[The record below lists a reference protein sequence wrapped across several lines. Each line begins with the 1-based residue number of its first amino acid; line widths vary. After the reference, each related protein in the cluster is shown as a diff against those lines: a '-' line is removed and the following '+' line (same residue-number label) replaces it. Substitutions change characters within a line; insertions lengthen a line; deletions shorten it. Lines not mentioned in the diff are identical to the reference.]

1 MASKAGPPRGMRD
14 FLPAEKRH
22 RDAVLAT
29 ISSRYQHHGFDPIDT
44 PALEDHNTL
53 HSGLGGD
60 NEKLSFQVL
69 RRGLGLSDLEHVGS
83 LDELTDL
90 GLRFDLTV
98 PLARYVATHRSEL
111 PSVFRALHIAP
122 VWRAE
127 RPQKGRYR
135 QFVQCDIDIVGDASS
150 LAERELLIASADA
163 LDALGVSGY
172 RFRVNDRRLLT
183 AVLESA
189 GVAGDQHLSVLI
201 TLDKLDKIGIDGV
214 LEELGTRHGE
224 TLDLDAMRGFLE
236 RASQQVALDA
246 PSIAR
251 AMAAPED
258 LAAELVGWAGD
269 VAQLIGPEKVVF
281 DPTLVRG
288 MGYYT
293 GSIIELFHPEMG
305 VSLGG
310 GGRYDGMVGR
320 FLGEDVPACGFSLGF
335 ERLIDVVDQTRH
347 TTSPGRSLVYTDQTP
362 LRELLRLKAELIAAG
377 YSVVLAESKKNK
389 KALFSELETLGV
401 TQVAQLD
408 TEVPPADQLN
418 WRELGESQ
426 G

>member
-1 MASKAGPPRGMRD
+1 MAAKAGPPRGMRD

-29 ISSRYQHHGFDPIDT
+29 ISERYQQHGFDPIDT
-44 PALEDHNTL
+44 PALEDHDTL

-69 RRGLGLSDLEHVGS
+69 RRGLDAADLQAVTS

-98 PLARYVATHRSEL
+98 PLARYVATHRAEL

-135 QFVQCDIDIVGDASS
+135 QFVQCDIDIVGEASS

-183 AVLESA
+183 AVLEAA
-189 GVAGDQHLSVLI
+189 GVAPDQHLSVLI
-201 TLDKLDKIGIDGV
+201 TLDKLDKVGIEGV
-214 LEELGTRHGE
+214 LDELTTRHGGQI
-224 TLDLDAMRGFLE
+224 DAQAMRDFLE
-236 RASQQVALDA
+236 RASEPVELDA
-246 PSIAR
+246 HAIAQLMS
-251 AMAAPED
+251 ATED
-258 LAAELVGWAGD
+258 SAAELVGWAAD
-269 VAQLIGPEKVVF
+269 VAGRIGPEKVVF

-293 GSIIELFHPEMG
+293 GSIIELFHPELG

-320 FLGEDVPACGFSLGF
+320 FLGDDVPACGFSLGF
-335 ERLIDVVDQTRH
+335 ERLIDVVDSRRH
-347 TTSPGRSLVYTDQTP
+347 AGASRLALVYTEQTP
-362 LRELLRLKAELIAAG
+362 LQSLLGVKAELIQSGHA
-377 YSVVLAESKKNK
+377 VVLAQSKKNK
-389 KALFSELETLGV
+389 KALFGELETLGV
-401 TQVAQLD
+401 SRVAQVES
-408 TEVPPADQLN
+408 EVPPVDELT
-418 WRELGESQ
+418 WRELGE
-426 G
+426 

>member
-1 MASKAGPPRGMRD
+1 MAAKAGPPRGMRD

-29 ISSRYQHHGFDPIDT
+29 ISERYQQHGFDPIDT
-44 PALEDHNTL
+44 PALEDHETL

-69 RRGLGLSDLEHVGS
+69 RRGLDTADLQAVTS

-98 PLARYVATHRSEL
+98 PLARYVATHRAEL

-135 QFVQCDIDIVGDASS
+135 QFVQCDIDIVGEASS

-183 AVLESA
+183 AVLEAA
-189 GVAGDQHLSVLI
+189 GVAPDQHLSVLI
-201 TLDKLDKIGIDGV
+201 TLDKLDKVGIEGV
-214 LEELGTRHGE
+214 LDELTTRHGGQI
-224 TLDLDAMRGFLE
+224 DARAMRDFLE
-236 RASQQVALDA
+236 RASEPVELDA
-246 PSIAR
+246 HAIAQLMS
-251 AMAAPED
+251 ATED
-258 LAAELVGWAGD
+258 SAAELVGWAAD
-269 VAQLIGPEKVVF
+269 VAGRIGPEKVVF

-293 GSIIELFHPEMG
+293 GSIIELFHPELG

-320 FLGEDVPACGFSLGF
+320 FLGDDVPACGFSLGF
-335 ERLIDVVDQTRH
+335 ERLIDVVDSRRH
-347 TTSPGRSLVYTDQTP
+347 AGASRLALVYTEQTP
-362 LRELLRLKAELIAAG
+362 LQALLGVKAELIQSGHA
-377 YSVVLAESKKNK
+377 VVLAQSKKNK
-389 KALFSELETLGV
+389 KALFGELETLGV
-401 TQVAQLD
+401 SRVAQVES
-408 TEVPPADQLN
+408 EVPPVDELT
-418 WRELGESQ
+418 WRELGE
-426 G
+426 

>member
-1 MASKAGPPRGMRD
+1 MAVKAGPPRGMRD

-29 ISSRYQHHGFDPIDT
+29 ISERYQQHGFDPIDT
-44 PALEDHNTL
+44 PALEDHDTL

-69 RRGLGLSDLEHVGS
+69 RRGLDTADLQAVTS

-98 PLARYVATHRSEL
+98 PLARYVATHRAEL

-135 QFVQCDIDIVGDASS
+135 QFVQCDIDIVGEGSS

-183 AVLESA
+183 AVLEAA
-189 GVAGDQHLSVLI
+189 GVAPDQHLSVLI
-201 TLDKLDKIGIDGV
+201 TLDKLDKVGIEGV
-214 LEELGTRHGE
+214 LDELTTRHGGQI
-224 TLDLDAMRGFLE
+224 DARAMRDFLE
-236 RASQQVALDA
+236 RASEPVELDA
-246 PSIAR
+246 HAIAQLMS
-251 AMAAPED
+251 ATED
-258 LAAELVGWAGD
+258 SAAELVGWAAD
-269 VAQLIGPEKVVF
+269 VAGRIGPEKVIF

-293 GSIIELFHPEMG
+293 GSIIELFHPELG

-320 FLGEDVPACGFSLGF
+320 FLGDDVPACGFSLGF
-335 ERLIDVVDQTRH
+335 ERLIDVVDSRRH
-347 TTSPGRSLVYTDQTP
+347 AGASRLALVYTEQTP
-362 LRELLRLKAELIAAG
+362 LQALLSVKAELIQSGHA
-377 YSVVLAESKKNK
+377 VVLAQFKKNK
-389 KALFSELETLGV
+389 KALFGELETLGV
-401 TQVAQLD
+401 SRVAQMES
-408 TEVPPADQLN
+408 EVPPVDELT
-418 WRELGESQ
+418 WRELGE
-426 G
+426 

>member
-1 MASKAGPPRGMRD
+1 MRD

-29 ISSRYQHHGFDPIDT
+29 ISERYQQHGFDPIDT
-44 PALEDHNTL
+44 PALEDHETL

-69 RRGLGLSDLEHVGS
+69 RRGLDTADLQAVTS

-98 PLARYVATHRSEL
+98 PLARYVATHRAEL

-135 QFVQCDIDIVGDASS
+135 QFVQCDIDIVGEASS

-183 AVLESA
+183 AVLEAA
-189 GVAGDQHLSVLI
+189 GVAPDQHLSVLI
-201 TLDKLDKIGIDGV
+201 TLDKLDKVGIEGV
-214 LEELGTRHGE
+214 LDELTTRHGGQI
-224 TLDLDAMRGFLE
+224 DARAMRDFLE
-236 RASQQVALDA
+236 RASEPVELDA
-246 PSIAR
+246 HAIAQLMS
-251 AMAAPED
+251 ATED
-258 LAAELVGWAGD
+258 SAAELVGWAAD
-269 VAQLIGPEKVVF
+269 VAGRIGPEKVVF

-293 GSIIELFHPEMG
+293 GSIIELFHPELG

-320 FLGEDVPACGFSLGF
+320 FLGDDVPACGFSLGF
-335 ERLIDVVDQTRH
+335 ERLIDVVDSRRH
-347 TTSPGRSLVYTDQTP
+347 AGASRLALVYTEQTP
-362 LRELLRLKAELIAAG
+362 LQALLGVKAELIQSGHA
-377 YSVVLAESKKNK
+377 VVLAQSKKNK
-389 KALFSELETLGV
+389 KALFGELETLGV
-401 TQVAQLD
+401 SRVAQVES
-408 TEVPPADQLN
+408 EVPPVDELT
-418 WRELGESQ
+418 WRELGE
-426 G
+426 

>member
-1 MASKAGPPRGMRD
+1 MAAKAGPPRGMRD

-29 ISSRYQHHGFDPIDT
+29 ISERYQQHGFDPIDT
-44 PALEDHNTL
+44 PALEDHDTL

-69 RRGLGLSDLEHVGS
+69 RRGLDTADLQAVTS

-98 PLARYVATHRSEL
+98 PLARYVATHRAEL

-135 QFVQCDIDIVGDASS
+135 QFVQCDIDIVGEASS

-183 AVLESA
+183 AVLEAA
-189 GVAGDQHLSVLI
+189 GVAPDQHLSVLI
-201 TLDKLDKIGIDGV
+201 TLDKLDKVGIEGV
-214 LEELGTRHGE
+214 LDELTTRHGGQI
-224 TLDLDAMRGFLE
+224 DARAMRDFLE
-236 RASQQVALDA
+236 RASEPVELDA
-246 PSIAR
+246 HAIAQLMS
-251 AMAAPED
+251 ATED
-258 LAAELVGWAGD
+258 SAAELVGWAAD
-269 VAQLIGPEKVVF
+269 VAGRIGPEKVVF

-293 GSIIELFHPEMG
+293 GSIIELFHPELG

-320 FLGEDVPACGFSLGF
+320 FLGDDVPACGFSLGF
-335 ERLIDVVDQTRH
+335 ERLIDVVDSRRH
-347 TTSPGRSLVYTDQTP
+347 AGASRLALVYTEQTP
-362 LRELLRLKAELIAAG
+362 LQALLGVKAELIQSGHA
-377 YSVVLAESKKNK
+377 VVLAQSKKNK
-389 KALFSELETLGV
+389 KALFGELETLGV
-401 TQVAQLD
+401 SRVAQVES
-408 TEVPPADQLN
+408 EVPPVDELT
-418 WRELGESQ
+418 WRELGE
-426 G
+426 

>member
-1 MASKAGPPRGMRD
+1 MAAKAGPPRGMRD

-29 ISSRYQHHGFDPIDT
+29 ISERYQQHGFDPIDT
-44 PALEDHNTL
+44 PALEDHDTL

-69 RRGLGLSDLEHVGS
+69 RRGLDTADLQAVTS

-98 PLARYVATHRSEL
+98 PLARYVATHRAEL

-135 QFVQCDIDIVGDASS
+135 QFVQCDIDIVGEASS

-189 GVAGDQHLSVLI
+189 GVAPDQHLSVLI
-201 TLDKLDKIGIDGV
+201 TLDKLDKVGIEGV
-214 LEELGTRHGE
+214 LDELTTRHGGQI
-224 TLDLDAMRGFLE
+224 DARAMRDFLE
-236 RASQQVALDA
+236 RASEPVELDA
-246 PSIAR
+246 HAIAQLMS
-251 AMAAPED
+251 ATED
-258 LAAELVGWAGD
+258 SAAELVGWAAD
-269 VAQLIGPEKVVF
+269 VAGRIGPEKVVF

-293 GSIIELFHPEMG
+293 GSIIELFHPELG

-320 FLGEDVPACGFSLGF
+320 FLGDDVPACGFSLGF
-335 ERLIDVVDQTRH
+335 ERLIDVVDSRRH
-347 TTSPGRSLVYTDQTP
+347 AGASRLALVYTEQTP
-362 LRELLRLKAELIAAG
+362 LQALLGVKAELIQSGHA
-377 YSVVLAESKKNK
+377 VVLAQSKKNK
-389 KALFSELETLGV
+389 KALFGELETLGV
-401 TQVAQLD
+401 SRVAQLES
-408 TEVPPADQLN
+408 EVPPVDELT
-418 WRELGESQ
+418 WRELGE
-426 G
+426 